1 MKVLIINGSPRAEG
15 NTSIAIGEMEKIFI
29 EEGIETETV
38 QIGHKDIRGCIA
50 CHHCD
55 AAGKCVFDDAV
66 NEIAEK

>member
-38 QIGHKDIRGCIA
+38 QIDRSHPR
-50 CHHCD
+50 
-55 AAGKCVFDDAV
+55 
-66 NEIAEK
+66 